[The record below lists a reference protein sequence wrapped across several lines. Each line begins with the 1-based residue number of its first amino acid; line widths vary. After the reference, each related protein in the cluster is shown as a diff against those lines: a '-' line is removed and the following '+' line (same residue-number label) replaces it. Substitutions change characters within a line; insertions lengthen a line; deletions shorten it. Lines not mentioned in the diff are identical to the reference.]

1 MFLKEVLVLFFTA
14 KCCLALVNHYQSQP
28 IYDESPK
35 PYDFGYDV
43 QDDLGTTLSRW
54 ESGDGSG
61 TVVGTYGY
69 TDPYGVYRWVQYQAD
84 GNGFTAN
91 VKTNEPGTANQ
102 NPADVSIT
110 AEEPPAAVVQNTLAQ
125 VRAPTSNLV
134 HAAPGYTS
142 HPGSR
147 LGGGR
152 SVTAFGGSRHAVGYG
167 GGRSGVG
174 FGSGRSGVGF
184 GSGRSGVGFGSGRS
198 GVGFGSGRS
207 GVGFGSGRSG
217 VGFGSGRSGVGF
229 GAGRSA
235 VNFVG
240 GHPGTGLSGG
250 HAVSGIGGGYSSHKF
265 GGGYSSGGVGGGSAL
280 AFASPGVVKVVTSG
294 QGHGGGHHY

>member
-1 MFLKEVLVLFFTA
+1 MLLQEVFVLSFTVGY
-14 KCCLALVNHYQSQP
+14 CLAFISDYQSQA

-43 QDDLGTTLSRW
+43 QDELGTTLSRW
-54 ESGDGSG
+54 EKGDGSG

-102 NPADVSIT
+102 NPADVIIT

-134 HAAPGYTS
+134 HSVPSYTS

-152 SVTAFGGSRHAVGYG
+152 SVTAFGGGFSGAGFGGRRHAVGFGGRRSAVGIG
-167 GGRSGVG
+167 GGRSVVG
-174 FGSGRSGVGF
+174 FGGGRSTVGVG
-184 GSGRSGVGFGSGRS
+184 GGG
-198 GVGFGSGRS
+198 
-207 GVGFGSGRSG
+207 
-217 VGFGSGRSGVGF
+217 
-229 GAGRSA
+229 SA

-240 GHPGTGLSGG
+240 GHPGAGSSGG
-250 HAVSGIGGGYSSHKF
+250 RPAAGVVSLGYSGAGL
-265 GGGYSSGGVGGGSAL
+265 GGGYSSGKFGGAYSSGTFGGGSTL
-280 AFASPGVVKVVTSG
+280 AFASPGVAKVVTSG